1 MIVLVPCCVC
11 NLAPTAISGA
21 VDIPKVPKCL
31 LLQHIVLS

>member
-11 NLAPTAISGA
+11 NLAPTVISGA